1 MDIINDS
8 AKRHEFVLLFD
19 VKNGN
24 PNGDPD
30 AGNLPRIDPES
41 GHGIVTDV
49 SIKRKI
55 RDYLALAE
63 GAPIFIQSSASLN
76 SLKTAA
82 AETLEEKLTKE
93 EREGKKP
100 IPRLRSKLCDAYYD
114 IRMFGAV
121 LSTGDKGDRLN
132 AGQVRGPVQITFG
145 QSIDPVR
152 PLAAAITR
160 QARTTEERMQ
170 TGTTEIGRKTYVPYG
185 LYRAHGFFNPFLA
198 EQTGVSSEDLSS
210 FWRALKNLY
219 EYDRSAS
226 RGEMSVVGLYVFTHE
241 NKLGNAPAKSLFN
254 LVKVNRKNDPP
265 RSSDDYDI
273 NPPKPGPLTDNGF
286 DGVTFSDLTEG

>member
-1 MDIINDS
+1 MDIVHDNS
-8 AKRHEFVLLFD
+8 KRHEFVLLFD
-19 VKNGN
+19 VKNCN

-30 AGNLPRIDPES
+30 SGNLPRTDPES

-49 SIKRKI
+49 AIKRKI

-63 GAPIFIQSSASLN
+63 GASIFIQSSSSLN

-82 AETLEEKLTKE
+82 AEDLPEKLTKE

-100 IPRLRSKLCDAYYD
+100 IPRLRSKLCDDYFD

-121 LSTGDKGDRLN
+121 LSTGEKGDRLN
-132 AGQVRGPVQITFG
+132 AGQVRGPVQITFA
-145 QSIDPVR
+145 QSLDPVR
-152 PLAAAITR
+152 PSAAAITR

-170 TGTTEIGRKTYVPYG
+170 TGTTEMGRKTYVPYG

-198 EQTGVSSEDLSS
+198 EQTGVSSQDLTSL
-210 FWRALKNLY
+210 WTALENLF

-226 RGEMSVVGLYVFTHE
+226 RGEMSVVNVGVFSHE
-241 NKLGNAPAKSLFN
+241 NKLGNARAKSLFGLCTATSN
-254 LVKVNRKNDPP
+254 TSTP
-265 RSSDDYDI
+265 RSTSDYSI
-273 NPPKPGPLTDNGF
+273 TWPTPGPLDDYGF
-286 DGVTFSDLTEG
+286 PGVTFTLLG